1 MLSHCPIEIGDPAS
15 TRGFSMTSLP
25 RVLVRDRKRVFD
37 GFFKVDELT
46 LSHLKFDGQMSRDK
60 QVLVFERGDAVA
72 VLLFNRDTLQV
83 VLVNQFK
90 APTLDKSP
98 SGGWIT
104 EVAAGMI
111 RPGETPEAAAIRET
125 MEETGYRIARPQ
137 LIATFFS
144 SPGGSSERIFLYFAE
159 VGNADKVGTGG
170 GKPAEGEDIEV
181 QSLYPADLF
190 GRLFSGTIDDPKLI
204 IGAYWLRE
212 YLRGAFPSKQGP
224 LPSKEGPL
232 PTTTTK
238 FRLKSKHDLIVG
250 YKTGPILKI
259 KDVDV
264 WVNSENID
272 MTMDRFIG
280 RTISAN
286 IRYGGAE
293 KDDGGSVIEDRIADA
308 LRDKLGRRGHVK
320 IGTVIET
327 EAGALSADNNVRRI
341 LHIATVKSVAGPGGG
356 VVADQADLPRCVDR
370 VLTYAHKRNQKLF
383 RRRDRHILI
392 PMLGTGDGGLSVERV
407 APELIS
413 AAVDFLR
420 LNPDTSLKEVYFL
433 AFSARHKEAC
443 DMALWD
449 NGELEPAVPRNQH
462 PR

>member
-1 MLSHCPIEIGDPAS
+1 
-15 TRGFSMTSLP
+15 MTSLP

-46 LSHLKFDGQMSRDK
+46 LSHLKFDGQMSPDK
-60 QVLVFERGDAVA
+60 QVLVFDRGDAVA
-72 VLLFNRDTLQV
+72 VLLFNRDTQQV

-90 APTLDKSP
+90 APTMDKGAG
-98 SGGWIT
+98 GGWIT

-111 RPGETPEAAAIRET
+111 RQDETHEAAAIRET
-125 MEETGYRIARPQ
+125 LEETGYRITKPQ

-159 VGNADKVGTGG
+159 VGNADKVGAGG
-170 GKPAEGEDIEV
+170 GKSAEGEDIEV
-181 QSLYPADLF
+181 QTLYPADLF
-190 GRLFSGTIDDPKLI
+190 ERLLGGSIDDPKLI
-204 IGAYWLRE
+204 IGAYWLKE
-212 YLRGAFPSKQGP
+212 HLRGAAPSRQ
-224 LPSKEGPL
+224 GPL

-238 FRLKSKHDLIVG
+238 FRLKSKNDLIVG
-250 YKTGPILKI
+250 YKTGPILRI
-259 KDVDV
+259 TDVDV
-264 WVNSENID
+264 WVNSENTD

-280 RTISAN
+280 RTISAS

-293 KDDGGSVIEDRIADA
+293 KEDDDSIIEDRIADA
-308 LRDKLGRRGHVK
+308 LREKLGRRGHVK

-341 LHIATVKSVAGPGGG
+341 LHVATVKSAGPGGG
-356 VVADQADLPRCVDR
+356 VVADLADLPRCVDK

-392 PMLGTGDGGLSVERV
+392 PMLGTGDGGLSVEQV
-407 APELIS
+407 VPLLVS

-420 LNPDTSLKEVYFL
+420 RNPDTSLKEVYFL
-433 AFSARHKEAC
+433 AFSARHKDAC
-443 DMALWD
+443 EMALQG
-449 NGELEPAVPRNQH
+449 NGELEGTV
-462 PR
+462 